1 MDISLTNDKKL
12 VRLYRLRNLRRSF
25 REILTFFLIIALV
38 VSCVMIYLSDRVIE
52 PDLKMRKDLPDL
64 SDAEFIWNVDT
75 SVFEKEVSAYKSS
88 ISEDVTRALINL
100 LGFSEPRVLREDL
113 KLKKG
118 GATLWIDSYGV
129 VRYTNE
135 DARGFA
141 LTGDTLAE
149 KRDEMM
155 RLLGL
160 DPADFVFDG
169 KNGYDQVV
177 GSYVF
182 GFSGIAFYFK
192 GDTLYSAVLSLR
204 DLSHVVTTDSRSLE
218 DCENYMKTD
227 DNMTFRTEV
236 SVDEVDKITV
246 SSAEIRYS
254 IDRNTNHV
262 QPLYDLSGTLVG
274 SLEGETVE
282 TAFEATIPALPD
294 RNLRWSPWEA
304 MRNWFNNKYVHVDHP
319 TEA

>member
-38 VSCVMIYLSDRVIE
+38 VSCVMLYLSDRVIE

-88 ISEDVTRALINL
+88 ISEDVTRALINYVGL
-100 LGFSEPRVLREDL
+100 TEPQTLREGTEFKSGD
-113 KLKKG
+113 
-118 GATLWIDSYGV
+118 ATFSIDRYGV
-129 VRYTNE
+129 VRYKNE
-135 DARGFA
+135 GLGGFQ
-141 LTGDTLAE
+141 LSGDELSE
-149 KRDEMM
+149 KCDELM
-155 RLLGL
+155 RELGL

-177 GSYVF
+177 GSNVF

-192 GDTLYSAVLSLR
+192 GDTLSSVVSSIR
-204 DLSHVVTTDSRSLE
+204 DLSHVVTTESRSIE
-218 DCENYMKTD
+218 NCENYMKTD

-246 SSAEIRYS
+246 STAEIRYS

-274 SLEGETVE
+274 RSGTETVE

-294 RNLRWSPWEA
+294 RNLRWSLWEA
-304 MRNWFNNKYVHVDHP
+304 MRQRFNDKYVP
-319 TEA
+319 ENKCEC

>member
-1 MDISLTNDKKL
+1 MEDNKKL
-12 VRLYRLRNLRRSF
+12 KKLSRRVNFRRSS
-25 REILTFFLIIALV
+25 RQVITFFLITTLV
-38 VSCVMIYLSDRVIE
+38 VSCVMLYLSDRVIE
-52 PDLKMRKDLPDL
+52 PNLKMRKDLPDL
-64 SDAEFIWNVDT
+64 SDAEFTWEVDA
-75 SVFEKEVSAYKSS
+75 SAFEKEVSAYKSS
-88 ISEDVTRALINL
+88 LPEDAARALINYVGL
-100 LGFSEPRVLREDL
+100 TEPRTLREGTEFKSGD
-113 KLKKG
+113 
-118 GATLWIDSYGV
+118 ATFSIDRYGV
-129 VRYTNE
+129 VRYKNE
-135 DARGFA
+135 GLGGFQ
-141 LTGDTLAE
+141 LSGDELSE
-149 KRDEMM
+149 KCDEFM

-274 SLEGETVE
+274 SLEGETVA